1 MRFYLPCGALLVVPY
16 SSLLSPVLH
25 NIVVN
30 NLDAA
35 IVCISKLAESTKLGG
50 AIKGQE
56 VLQTDL
62 VWNTESSAMIQN
74 LTRTNTDQH

>member
-50 AIKGQE
+50 VIKGQE

>member
-16 SSLLSPVLH
+16 SSLLSPVLC

-62 VWNTESSAMIQN
+62 VWNTESSAMI
-74 LTRTNTDQH
+74 